1 MSNIQ
6 YLPLDV
12 EAMLQARQFSESACL
27 ACVGLSELCPACQD
41 LRDTR
46 DAEIA
51 HQIVDESQDFYYR
64 GYGKNKRA
72 VANGGAVSEYNP
84 MSVIRDLP
92 SGHDWTDREG
102 EFLEPIAMLVDRLYD
117 LETSV
122 TMTSNE
128 VICSDCHLAHNK
140 HAVCP
145 NCN

>member
-12 EAMLQARQFSESACL
+12 EAMLQARQFSESACV
-27 ACVGLSELCPACQD
+27 ACVGLTELCPACQD

-64 GYGKNKRA
+64 GYGENKRA

-102 EFLEPIAMLVDRLYD
+102 EFLEPIVQLADRLYD
-117 LETSV
+117 LESSV
-122 TMTSNE
+122 TISPAE
-128 VICSDCHLAHNK
+128 VICQDCHLVYNK
-140 HAVCP
+140 WSNCP
-145 NCN
+145 NCK